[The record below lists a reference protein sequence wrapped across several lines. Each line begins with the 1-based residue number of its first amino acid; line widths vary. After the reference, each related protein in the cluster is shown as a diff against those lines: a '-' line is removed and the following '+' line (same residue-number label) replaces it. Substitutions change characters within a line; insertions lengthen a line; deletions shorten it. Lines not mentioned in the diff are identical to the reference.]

1 MTSLPPTARLWSTSA
16 TGSFLTL
23 NLINFVADANQPEKT
38 EGVGID
44 EFIGRPKYDGTVY
57 LLPQ

>member
-1 MTSLPPTARLWSTSA
+1 MTSLPPTARPWSTSA

-23 NLINFVADANQPEKT
+23 KFINLVADTDQPEET

-57 LLPQ
+57 RLPQ